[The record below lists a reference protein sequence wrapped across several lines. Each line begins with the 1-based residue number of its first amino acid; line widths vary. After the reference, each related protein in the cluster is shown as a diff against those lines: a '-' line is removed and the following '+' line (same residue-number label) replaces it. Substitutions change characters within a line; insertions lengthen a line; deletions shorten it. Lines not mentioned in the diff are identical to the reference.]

1 MSVLQAP
8 GDVSTPVCEVGCAG
22 SDDSSFVVIFYRA
35 CQPPSLRVSSIRFLP
50 SNSLA
55 SSTRLD
61 RYFATHN
68 EIGILTH
75 EIGIF
80 PQSVGN
86 ITHLKNLSAGF
97 EPLPAALTLLARMLR
112 CPATQTRQGGI
123 EMNTLK
129 EVDRSDHGGAVTNEG
144 VDAVYAIIV
153 SEWDADAFHRRVS
166 DLELQ
171 GYVVRRE
178 TYRVTPETNPETGRI
193 VHLHTVELYGAGSD
207 EPESRSSSES
217 IDQQ

>member
-1 MSVLQAP
+1 MSAP
-8 GDVSTPVCEVGCAG
+8 
-22 SDDSSFVVIFYRA
+22 SF
-35 CQPPSLRVSSIRFLP
+35 QVSSVQFLR

-55 SSTRLD
+55 SNVGQD

-68 EIGILTH
+68 EIGVLNH

-86 ITHLKNLSAGF
+86 IPHLKSLSANF

-112 CPATQTRQGGI
+112 CPAIQTWQGGI

-129 EVDRSDHGGAVTNEG
+129 VIDRSNNCAAVANEG
-144 VDAVYAIIV
+144 VDAGNAIIV

-193 VHLHTVELYGAGSD
+193 VHLHTVELYGAGYD
-207 EPESRSSSES
+207 EAKSRSFSENA
-217 IDQQ
+217 DRQ